1 MDELSALIP
10 EHDTLS
16 PMDEQ
21 VALVGV
27 RPWAVKGQDVGTFEP
42 ASILAALPGFGGI
55 DCAQL
60 NGKSMRQLGRGQQDG
75 KGRDVG
81 GFFVVADAGAALLF
95 PDPAHARGWANNP
108 KQVNID
114 IAKSLTYV
122 PSGHSSVSLVNF
134 TQI

>member
-1 MDELSALIP
+1 
-10 EHDTLS
+10 
-16 PMDEQ
+16 MDEQ
-21 VALVGV
+21 VAPVGV

-81 GFFVVADAGAALLF
+81 GFFVVSDAGTLLF
-95 PDPAHARGWANNP
+95 TSDKDGRQWANNP
-108 KQVNID
+108 NQVNHE
-114 IAKSLTYV
+114 IAPSLTEV
-122 PSGHSSVSLVNF
+122 ESGHSSVSLLNF
-134 TQI
+134 TKI